1 MKISVKNSVVVL
13 ALASLIVIPLSS
25 GASAAPKYKAGLKI
39 AMISKIGNIPYFDFA
54 MSGATKACKE
64 IKCTV
69 KYFGPNEGTA
79 AAQIKLINAVVQ
91 QGYNGI
97 MISANDKDALVPA
110 LKNAMKRGVA
120 VTSWDSDVAK
130 EGRDIFVNQASYDG
144 VATAML
150 DSVVSILG
158 AGVKGD
164 VGILSST
171 PDATNQNAW
180 IASMAK
186 QIKANSKYKGIN
198 VVATVYGNDDPEKS
212 TTETQGLLQSNPTI
226 KVIVAPTSVGII
238 SAAQYVV
245 ARPELKG
252 KVIVTGLG
260 LPTSMAKYIKDGT
273 AQAALWNVPDIG
285 YMSVYAVANIA
296 SKIVKTPVKNGSSFS
311 GGYLGS
317 RKSFAGDNGPEIILG
332 PGIIFT
338 PENVDSFKF

>member
-1 MKISVKNSVVVL
+1 
-13 ALASLIVIPLSS
+13 
-25 GASAAPKYKAGLKI
+25 
-39 AMISKIGNIPYFDFA
+39 
-54 MSGATKACKE
+54 
-64 IKCTV
+64 
-69 KYFGPNEGTA
+69 
-79 AAQIKLINAVVQ
+79 
-91 QGYNGI
+91 
-97 MISANDKDALVPA
+97 
-110 LKNAMKRGVA
+110 
-120 VTSWDSDVAK
+120 
-130 EGRDIFVNQASYDG
+130 
-144 VATAML
+144 
-150 DSVVSILG
+150 
-158 AGVKGD
+158 
-164 VGILSST
+164 
-171 PDATNQNAW
+171 
-180 IASMAK
+180 MAK

-296 SKIVKTPVKNGSSFS
+296 SKLVKTPVKNGSSFS

>member
-1 MKISVKNSVVVL
+1 
-13 ALASLIVIPLSS
+13 
-25 GASAAPKYKAGLKI
+25 
-39 AMISKIGNIPYFDFA
+39 
-54 MSGATKACKE
+54 
-64 IKCTV
+64 
-69 KYFGPNEGTA
+69 
-79 AAQIKLINAVVQ
+79 
-91 QGYNGI
+91 

-130 EGRDIFVNQASYDG
+130 EGRNIFVNQASYDG

-158 AGVKGD
+158 AGVSGD

-186 QIKANSKYKGIN
+186 QIKANAKYKGIN

-311 GGYLGS
+311 GGTLGS